1 MAHTSKFLRNPKV
14 EAHRF
19 CMTDV
24 HVAIWFGG
32 EACNYATTVASV
44 FGILRHN
51 LADKIRAG
59 LRASHFSTHFD
70 GIIA

>member
-1 MAHTSKFLRNPKV
+1 
-14 EAHRF
+14 
-19 CMTDV
+19 MTDV

-32 EACNYATTVASV
+32 EARNYATTVASV

-59 LRASHFSTHFD
+59 LGLPNFSTHFD